1 MTMRGVEPVAV
12 GRRLYVPPLGWTDID
27 VLTGD
32 GVWCESKRCPKG
44 LFLTRDLA
52 AKLHKMAR
60 ARDDV
65 LTIVIGDSAIP
76 ITRLI
81 LTNLGKVSGPVKTL
95 ADRLTIEVH
104 TNSVYVQRPYC

>member
-1 MTMRGVEPVAV
+1 MSV
-12 GRRLYVPPLGWTDID
+12 
-27 VLTGD
+27 
-32 GVWCESKRCPKG
+32 
-44 LFLTRDLA
+44 
-52 AKLHKMAR
+52 
-60 ARDDV
+60 
-65 LTIVIGDSAIP
+65 GDSAIP